1 MGHSVE
7 SSRRPVTVLIAED
20 NPTLAELLAFCFFR
34 QGYSVVRCR
43 DGLSLME
50 RLTDSIDGAAEPIDL
65 VVTDIRMPGLT
76 GLEVLEA
83 FAHRPDCPPIICM
96 TAFGNL
102 ETHTVAKQLRA
113 AAMFD
118 KPFDID
124 MLLKRAREICPPSPN
139 HFYRSP

>member
-1 MGHSVE
+1 MPGSVD
-7 SSRRPVTVLIAED
+7 SSCKPVTVLIAED
-20 NPTLAELLAFCFFR
+20 NPNLGELLAFCFYR
-34 QGYSVVRCR
+34 QGYTVVRCN

-50 RLTDSIDGAAEPIDL
+50 RLNQSFEGAEDPIDL

-83 FAHRPDCPPIICM
+83 FVDRADCPPIICM
-96 TAFGNL
+96 TAFGNM
-102 ETHTVAKQLRA
+102 ETHTTARKLRA

-124 MLLKRAREICPPSPN
+124 VLLRKARTLCPPTRSLN
-139 HFYRSP
+139 HCPA

>member
-1 MGHSVE
+1 MGHPVE
-7 SSRRPVTVLIAED
+7 SSAKPVTVLIAED
-20 NPTLAELLAFCFFR
+20 NSTLADLLSFCFFR

-50 RLTDSIDGAAEPIDL
+50 RLNDGIEGTAEPIDL
-65 VVTDIRMPGLT
+65 VITDIRMPGLT

-83 FAHRPDCPPIICM
+83 FAQRPGCPPIICM

-102 ETHTVAKQLRA
+102 ETHTQAKQLRA

-124 MLLKRAREICPPSPN
+124 VLLKKARELCPPTST
-139 HFYRSP
+139 HIRYSA